1 MTEPLEIEVKF
12 YLSDVAG
19 MRERILALGATAR
32 GRVFEANIRFEDEAR
47 GLKDRGVLLRLRKDD
62 KARLTFKSPPA
73 DPDEDF
79 KIHRELE
86 IQVDDFETCQAILE
100 DLGFHG
106 EQAYEKWRETF
117 TLAETKLLV
126 DTMPYG
132 TFLEIEG
139 EKTDIRHISN
149 LLDLK
154 WEQRILLNYLEIF
167 DIVRQGENL
176 AFNDI
181 TFDNFRMSPV
191 ETGRYVPMLYATHQR
206 VA

>member
-1 MTEPLEIEVKF
+1 MTEPVEIEVKF
-12 YLSDVAG
+12 YLADVAG
-19 MRERILALGATAR
+19 MREQILALGATAF
-32 GRVFEANIRFEDEAR
+32 GRVFEANIRFDDKAR
-47 GLKDRGVLLRLRKDD
+47 GLKGRGVLLRLRRDD

-86 IQVDDFETCQAILE
+86 IEVDDFETCQAILE

-149 LLDLK
+149 LLNLK
-154 WEQRILLNYLEIF
+154 WEHRILLNYLEIF

-176 AFNDI
+176 AFDDI
-181 TFDNFRMSPV
+181 TFENFRASPV
-191 ETGRYVPMLYATHQR
+191 KIERYVPMLYATHER
-206 VA
+206 VS

>member
-12 YLSDVAG
+12 YLADVAG
-19 MRERILALGATAR
+19 VRERILALGATSC
-32 GRVFEANIRFEDEAR
+32 GRVFEANVRFEDEAR
-47 GLKDRGVLLRLRKDD
+47 GLKARGLLLRLRKDD
-62 KARLTFKSPPA
+62 KARLTFKSPPSN
-73 DPDEDF
+73 PDEDF

-86 IQVDDFETCQAILE
+86 IEVDDFETCQAILE
-100 DLGFHG
+100 HLGFH
-106 EQAYEKWRETF
+106 EAQAYEKWRETF

-149 LLDLK
+149 LLNLK
-154 WEQRILLNYLEIF
+154 WEHRILLNYLEIF

-176 AFNDI
+176 AFDDI
-181 TFDNFRMSPV
+181 TFENFRASPV
-191 ETGRYVPMLYATHQR
+191 KIERYVPMLYATHER
-206 VA
+206 VS

>member
-12 YLSDVAG
+12 YLGDVAG
-19 MRERILALGATAR
+19 VRERILALGATSC

-47 GLKDRGVLLRLRKDD
+47 GLKERGVLLRLRKDD
-62 KARLTFKSPPA
+62 KARLTFKSPPSN
-73 DPDEDF
+73 PDEDF

-86 IQVDDFETCQAILE
+86 IEVDDFETCRAILE
-100 DLGFHG
+100 DLGFHE

-117 TLAETKLLV
+117 TLGETKLLV

-139 EKTDIRHISN
+139 EKADIRHISN

-154 WEQRILLNYLEIF
+154 WEERILLNYLEIF
-167 DIVRQGENL
+167 DIVRQEEHL

-181 TFDNFRMSPV
+181 TFENFRVRPV
-191 ETGRYVPMLYATHQR
+191 EIGRYVPLLCATHKR